1 MSQFFTSASGL
12 DARGVGPR
20 IMLLTSPVLI
30 SAIYTEWKNFEFSKI
45 SLLDRSLFSTIGWL
59 WLSVGIVLFVSSIV
73 QFSRNF
79 PKGQLLTTGMFACS
93 RNPIYAC
100 WIVFILPAI
109 GLICCN
115 WLFFLSA
122 AVMCVATLYMVKEEE
137 KQLLEVFGDAYSR
150 YKQRVGCIIRFTK

>member
-30 SAIYTEWKNFEFSKI
+30 SAIYTEWKSFEFSKI
-45 SLLDRSLFSTIGWL
+45 SLLDRPLFSTIGWL

-109 GLICCN
+109 GLICNN

-122 AVMCVATLYMVKEEE
+122 AVMCAATLYMVKVEE
-137 KQLLEVFGDAYSR
+137 KQLLEVFGDAYAR

>member
-20 IMLLTSPVLI
+20 IMLFTSPFLI
-30 SAIYTEWKNFEFSKI
+30 SAIYTEWKSFEFSKI
-45 SLLDRSLFSTIGWL
+45 SLLDRPLFSTIGWL

-109 GLICCN
+109 GLICNN

-122 AVMCVATLYMVKEEE
+122 AVMCAATLYMVKEEE
-137 KQLLEVFGDAYSR
+137 KQLLEVFGDAYAR